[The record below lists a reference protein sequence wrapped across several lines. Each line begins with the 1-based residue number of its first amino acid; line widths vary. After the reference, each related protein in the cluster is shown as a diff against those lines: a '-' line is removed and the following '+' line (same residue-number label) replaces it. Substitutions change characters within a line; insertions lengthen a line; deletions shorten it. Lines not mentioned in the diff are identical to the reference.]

1 MRSHF
6 TNRRGRPASGIIG
19 AEAVR
24 MVADIKETVGATA
37 ADRCLPYARAA
48 FGWAEKRRAV
58 MTRAPGAGIKAPT

>member
-1 MRSHF
+1 
-6 TNRRGRPASGIIG
+6 
-19 AEAVR
+19 